1 MMVAPL
7 VSPLALEST
16 RRAVS
21 APGVP
26 LKLAAGTKRTLVPAA
41 RYRAEVS
48 VRVVETLNHAVPLNH
63 CHVP

>member
-1 MMVAPL
+1 MMLVPL
-7 VSPLALEST
+7 VSPIALEST
-16 RRAVS
+16 KRAVS

-26 LKLAAGTKRTLVPAA
+26 LKLAAGTKRKLVAAA

-48 VRVVETLNHAVPLNH
+48 VRVVETLNHVVPLNH